1 MHDTKVGIA
10 IRSDLLDWQKLNVT
24 AFLATGIAASAPASI
39 GETYE
44 DASGN
49 KYLALIG
56 QPIVVY
62 EASAD
67 HLIRTKNRALSRG
80 VQSAIYTEGMFK
92 TFNDSD
98 NRAAVK
104 MLTDDSFEI
113 VGIAIRA
120 DRKTF
125 DKIMHGLKLH
135 S

>member
-1 MHDTKVGIA
+1 MHTTKVGIA

-24 AFLATGIAASAPASI
+24 AFLATGIAASAPESI
-39 GETYE
+39 GDVYQ

-49 KYLALIG
+49 TYLPLIG
-56 QPIVVY
+56 QPVVVY
-62 EASAD
+62 GASAD
-67 HLIRTKNRALSRG
+67 HLMRTKNRALSRG
-80 VQSAIYTEGMFK
+80 VQPAIYTEGMFK

-98 NRAAVK
+98 NRTVVK
-104 MLTDDSFEI
+104 ALTDDSFDI